1 MAIIGMVRMMATIVL
16 ALFLVERGSQK
27 NHEDRRK
34 ELRNVHRWLR

>member
-1 MAIIGMVRMMATIVL
+1 MAIIGMVMMIATIVL
-16 ALFLVERGSQK
+16 ALFLVERGSQQ